1 MKTNISTLTFST
13 LILIITLI
21 IPHNIQAVPD
31 APKQFYK
38 KQLTLK
44 KDIKKEKKRKKLI
57 SKLNKFKEGSP
68 VLFIL
73 SIVSGLLLTL
83 ILALIGAFSIAYLFP
98 IIATLL
104 GVGGYLIFQNKKHGL
119 ARAFLILSICINL
132 GMILLIGFINI
143 ATGV

>member
-1 MKTNISTLTFST
+1 MKTNISTLAFST

-21 IPHNIQAVPD
+21 IPQNIQAVPD
-31 APKQFYK
+31 VAKPFHK

-44 KDIKKEKKRKKLI
+44 KDVRKEKKRKRLI

-83 ILALIGAFSIAYLFP
+83 IIALIGALPIAYLFP

-104 GVGGYLIFQNKKHGL
+104 GLGGYFVFQNKKHGL

-132 GMILLIGFINI
+132 GMILLIGFINV